1 MEKAVLN
8 HLAIIMD
15 GNRRWAKKRGLPTLI
30 GHKKGYDKILKVGD
44 WCLDRSI
51 KVLTVFAF
59 STENWNRSQEE
70 VSYLMNLLKE
80 GLRRD
85 VKTMHQ
91 KGIKVR
97 ILGRLNQ
104 LSKDLQKECRQAMA
118 LTKNNKK
125 ATLNI
130 ALNYGGQLEIV
141 DAVNRAIKA
150 KVRSVT
156 EKVLQ
161 KFMYDPKMPPPDL
174 IIRTSGEQRLSG
186 FLLWHSAYS
195 EFYFPKVCWPG
206 FGEKDLDAALK
217 DYAGRHRRFGGNEQK
232 AWNVPAS
239 HNNEPGG

>member
-91 KGIKVR
+91 KGIKVQ

-130 ALNYGGQLEIV
+130 ALNYGGQPEIV

-161 KFMYDPKMPPPDL
+161 KLMYDPKMPPPDL

-186 FLLWHSAYS
+186 FLLWQGSYAELFFIDKMWP
-195 EFYFPKVCWPG
+195 EF
-206 FGEKDLDAALK
+206 EKNDLVLAIK
-217 DYAGRHRRFGGNEQK
+217 EYGRRERRFGQ
-232 AWNVPAS
+232 
-239 HNNEPGG
+239 